1 VIPDI
6 SYRQM
11 SSLSA
16 LLHEQSGPI
25 GGDSSV
31 VSALLGNAM
40 LTPRNKTA
48 ITSPYTPEQVHRQG
62 LRRAA
67 DAWSRFECIPI
78 PSQPRHGP
86 LTTPQ
91 HASPQPGHAPNPI
104 PMQAGQARDSLAI
117 SLYASAFDAV
127 VGLINRALRPEADA
141 ADPGLIESQD
151 RLATRQGVAL
161 LDVFGFEN
169 LAVNSLE
176 QVERVVERAGEGIQ
190 VE

>member
-1 VIPDI
+1 
-6 SYRQM
+6 
-11 SSLSA
+11 
-16 LLHEQSGPI
+16 
-25 GGDSSV
+25 
-31 VSALLGNAM
+31 
-40 LTPRNKTA
+40 
-48 ITSPYTPEQVHRQG
+48 
-62 LRRAA
+62 
-67 DAWSRFECIPI
+67 
-78 PSQPRHGP
+78 
-86 LTTPQ
+86 
-91 HASPQPGHAPNPI
+91 
-104 PMQAGQARDSLAI
+104 MQAGQARDSLAI

-141 ADPGLIESQD
+141 ADPRLIESQD